1 MAKMSIT
8 NGPFQKAAP
17 QLEAI
22 FALKARLQTDHIK
35 GMQTAPS
42 NDDVPIDVLADL
54 WLVRFGDAW
63 VDQDTINQDDFFYDA
78 FIRLRQ
84 RGYIQQHFL
93 TDRAKYVC
101 RKP

>member
-1 MAKMSIT
+1 MSIT

-22 FALKARLQTDHIK
+22 FALRALLQTDHIK

-42 NDDVPIDVLADL
+42 SDDVPIEVLADL
-54 WLVRFGDAW
+54 WLLRFGDAW
-63 VDQDTINQDDFFYDA
+63 VDQDSICQDDFFRNA

>member
-1 MAKMSIT
+1 MSTT

-22 FALKARLQTDHIK
+22 FELRARLQTDHIK
-35 GMQTAPS
+35 GMRTVQS
-42 NDDVPIDVLADL
+42 SDDVPIDVLADL

-63 VDQDTINQDDFFYDA
+63 IDQDVINTDDFFYSA

-84 RGYIQQHFL
+84 KGYIQQHFL

-101 RKP
+101 RKPK